1 MLSHPFDARN
11 QCALIMKIV
20 QAQMTPISPHV
31 PTPLCDFINW
41 ILQKDP
47 KDRPKIRDI
56 LNDVSPFLFIIITTF
71 STTN

>member
-1 MLSHPFDARN
+1 MLKHPFDARN

-20 QAQMTPISPHV
+20 QAQMTPISSHV
-31 PTPLCDFINW
+31 PESLQKLIEW

-56 LNDVSPFLFIIITTF
+56 LNEVIK
-71 STTN
+71 